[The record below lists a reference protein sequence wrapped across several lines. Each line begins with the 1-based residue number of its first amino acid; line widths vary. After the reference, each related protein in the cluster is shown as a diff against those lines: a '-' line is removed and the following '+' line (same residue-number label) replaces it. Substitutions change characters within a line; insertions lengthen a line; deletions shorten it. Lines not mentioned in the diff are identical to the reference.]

1 MIEIKKEAIVLDKAT
16 REVQFKQTPVIQC
29 IGVTNFSLLEI
40 YSDES
45 PKLQDAISTEDKI
58 VKRITFDKLTII
70 AKKELEKAV
79 ETIVLNNQEK
89 FVNFFNNARPINA
102 RRHQLDLLPMI
113 GKKHRMALMEHL
125 EKNGKIKDLNE
136 LKKIELFPDPV
147 KIIVNRILTEI
158 ENHDE
163 EKYFLFTIPIIK
175 KY

>member
-45 PKLQDAISTEDKI
+45 PKLQETISTEEKV
-58 VKRITFDKLTII
+58 VKRITFDKLTTI

-79 ETIVLNNQEK
+79 ETIVLNNQDR
-89 FVNFFNNARPINA
+89 FVTFFNNARPINA

-113 GKKHRMALMEHL
+113 GKKHRMALMEYL
-125 EKNGKIKDLNE
+125 EKKGKITELND
-136 LKKIELFPDPV
+136 LKKIELFPDPIKV
-147 KIIVNRILTEI
+147 IVNRILTEI

-175 KY
+175 KF

>member
-1 MIEIKKEAIVLDKAT
+1 MTDIKKEAIVLDKAT

-45 PKLQDAISTEDKI
+45 PKLQEVICTDEKI
-58 VKRITFDKLTII
+58 VKRITFDKLTTI

-113 GKKHRMALMEHL
+113 GKKHRMALIEYL
-125 EKNGKIKDLNE
+125 EKNGSIKELGD
-136 LKKIELFPDPV
+136 LKKIELFPDPIKV
-147 KIIVNRILTEI
+147 IVNRIIIEI
-158 ENHDE
+158 ENNEE
-163 EKYFLFTIPIIK
+163 EKYFLFTMPIIK
-175 KY
+175 KF